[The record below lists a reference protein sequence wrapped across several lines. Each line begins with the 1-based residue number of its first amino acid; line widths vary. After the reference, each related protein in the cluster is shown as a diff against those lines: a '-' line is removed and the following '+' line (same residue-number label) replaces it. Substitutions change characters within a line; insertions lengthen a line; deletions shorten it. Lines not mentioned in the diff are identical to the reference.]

1 MDLGIIIIMA
11 PTLSTSVAQKQNL
24 NLSLKM
30 WLPMLQSSLQD
41 LEKHLKNVAYENPFL
56 EIKKPKEF
64 YNNFMPQGTSGEFIE
79 SLALYR
85 ESLND
90 KISGQICAPN
100 FPTPNSQKVAL
111 EILCDINEEGYFEG
125 NIEEIANTCNVFKE
139 YVESIRQ
146 RFSRLEPSGI
156 GAINLSESFLFQLD
170 ACDKKID
177 DELYNFIKKIIKDIA
192 HLDKYAGHHR
202 FEDAKNIIKY
212 FNNPPAI
219 DYINTNIQIIPDFY
233 VEIGEDINVK
243 INHAYYPD
251 IEVKDPF
258 TSKNQTIK
266 DKLKEAR
273 DLVNLL
279 NLRKST
285 LYKIVLLIVEKQIG
299 FFVGGE
305 LKPFSMQEL
314 AKELGFAEST
324 ISRAV
329 ANKYIEC
336 SLGIFPLKHF
346 FTNAVNNKDLSSS
359 QIKSYIKSLV
369 EYEDKETPLTD
380 QHILEMVYEKFDL
393 KMVRRTITKY
403 RKMLNIPSSKERKKL
418 YKVENL

>member
-1 MDLGIIIIMA
+1 MASNATIIFTR
-11 PTLSTSVAQKQNL
+11 PRETS
-24 NLSLKM
+24 
-30 WLPMLQSSLQD
+30 
-41 LEKHLKNVAYENPFL
+41 KNVSYENPFL

-79 SLALYR
+79 SMALYA

-90 KISGQICAPN
+90 VITDQICAPN
-100 FPTPNSQKVAL
+100 FPTPNSQKVAF
-111 EILCDINEEGYFEG
+111 EILCDLNEEGYFEG
-125 NIEEIANTCNVFKE
+125 DIEEIAYNCGVYKE

-146 RFSRLEPSGI
+146 RFSRLEPSGV
-156 GAINLSESFLFQLD
+156 GAINLAESFLFQLD
-170 ACDKKID
+170 ACDKQID

-192 HLDKYAGHHR
+192 HLDKYAAHHR
-202 FEDAKNIIKY
+202 FDDAKDVIKY

-219 DYINTNIQIIPDFY
+219 DYLNTNIQVIPDFF
-233 VEIGEDINVK
+233 VEIGEDINIK
-243 INHAYYPD
+243 INNAYYPD

-258 TSKNQTIK
+258 NSKNESIK
-266 DKLKEAR
+266 EKLKEAR

-299 FFVGGE
+299 YFVGGE
-305 LKPFSMQEL
+305 LRPYSMQEL
-314 AKELGFAEST
+314 AAELGFAEST

-336 SLGIFPLKHF
+336 SNLGVLPLKHF

-369 EYEDKETPLTD
+369 DYENREEPLTD
-380 QHILEMVYEKFDL
+380 QHILDSIQDKFDL

-403 RKMLNIPSSKERKKL
+403 RKMLNIPSSKERKNSTK
-418 YKVENL
+418 

>member
-1 MDLGIIIIMA
+1 MA
-11 PTLSTSVAQKQNL
+11 PILSTRVAQKQNL

-41 LEKHLKNVAYENPFL
+41 LEKHLKNVSYENPFL
-56 EIKKPKEF
+56 EVKKPKEF

-79 SLALYR
+79 SLALYK

-90 KISGQICAPN
+90 KVHEQISSPN

-111 EILCDINEEGYFEG
+111 EILYDINEEGYFEG
-125 NIEEIANTCNVFKE
+125 DLEKIAATCGVYKE

-146 RFSRLEPSGI
+146 RFSRLDPAGV
-156 GAINLSESFLFQLD
+156 GAIDLSESFLFQLD
-170 ACDKKID
+170 ACDREID
-177 DELYNFIKKIIKDIA
+177 DELYTFIKRVIKDIA
-192 HLDKYAGHHR
+192 HVDKYATHHR
-202 FEDAKNIIKY
+202 FEDAKDVIKY

-219 DYINTNIQIIPDFY
+219 NYMNTNIQIIPDFY
-233 VEIGEDINVK
+233 VDIGENINIR

-251 IEVKDPF
+251 VEIKDPF
-258 TSKNQTIK
+258 STKNESIK
-266 DKLKEAR
+266 EKIKEAR

-285 LYKIVLLIVEKQIG
+285 LYKIVLLIVEKQIS

-314 AKELGFAEST
+314 ASELGFAEST

-329 ANKYIEC
+329 ANKHIEC
-336 SLGIFPLKHF
+336 TLGTYPLKHF

-369 EYEDKETPLTD
+369 EYEDREKPLTD
-380 QHILEMVYEKFDL
+380 QHILDMIYEKFEL
-393 KMVRRTITKY
+393 KMVRRTVTKY
-403 RKMLNIPSSKERKKL
+403 RKMLDIPSSKERKKL
-418 YKVENL
+418 YKVENI

>member
-1 MDLGIIIIMA
+1 MA
-11 PTLSTSVAQKQNL
+11 HTFSTSVAQKQNL
-24 NLSLKM
+24 NLSLKL

-41 LEKHLKNVAYENPFL
+41 LEKHLKNVSYENPFL

-79 SLALYR
+79 SLAIYNK
-85 ESLND
+85 SLND
-90 KISGQICAPN
+90 KLHEQISAPN

-111 EILCDINEEGYFEG
+111 EILCDINEEGYFDG
-125 NIEEIANTCNVFKE
+125 DIDKIASTCGVYKE
-139 YVESIRQ
+139 YVDSIRK
-146 RFSRLEPSGI
+146 RFSRLEPSGV
-156 GAINLSESFLFQLD
+156 GSINLSESFEFQLD
-170 ACDKKID
+170 ACDKDID
-177 DELYNFIKKIIKDIA
+177 DELYNFIIKIIKDITK
-192 HLDKYAGHHR
+192 LDKYASHHR
-202 FEDAKNIIKY
+202 FEDAKDVIKY

-219 DYINTNIQIIPDFY
+219 NYINTNIQVIPDFY
-233 VEIGEDINVK
+233 VDIGEDINVK

-258 TSKNQTIK
+258 SSKNESIRE
-266 DKLKEAR
+266 KLKEAR

-299 FFVGGE
+299 YFVGGE

-314 AKELGFAEST
+314 AAELGFAEST

-329 ANKYIEC
+329 ANKHIEC
-336 SLGIFPLKHF
+336 SLGVFPLKHF

-359 QIKSYIKSLV
+359 QIKSYIKSLI
-369 EYEDKETPLTD
+369 EYEQREKPLTD
-380 QHILEMVYEKFDL
+380 QDILERIFDKFEL
-393 KMVRRTITKY
+393 KMVRRTVTKY
-403 RKMLNIPSSKERKKL
+403 RKMLDIPSSKERKKL